1 MIILIR
7 NILIATCCL
16 LAARPKFKHVDRS
29 VPIYVCVY
37 SLGHDEEDSVSKQLK
52 DSLVR
57 MGLNVVPYAQHNAL
71 VKQYFDDAKQNVKLL
86 TDQDKFSPQNIF
98 YNVWAKGTASQ
109 SISLV
114 YSATTGPSSL
124 AECDSIGFSYH
135 KLPQRSMSPASER
148 LMWPVADAGPRTAEN
163 LVRFL
168 LKKL

>member
-29 VPIYVCVY
+29 VPIYICVY

-52 DSLVR
+52 DSLTG
-57 MGLNVVPYAQHNAL
+57 MGFKVIPFAQRSAL
-71 VKQYFDDAKQNVKLL
+71 VKQYFEDAKQNVKLL
-86 TDQDKFSPQNIF
+86 KGPESFSQRNIF
-98 YNVWAKGTASQ
+98 DNVFAKGTPSQ
-109 SISLV
+109 SIAV
-114 YSATTGPSSL
+114 IYSATTGPSSL
-124 AECDSIGFSYH
+124 TDCDSIGFNLH
-135 KLPQRSMSPASER
+135 KLPPRSMSQASER
-148 LMWPVADAGPRTAEN
+148 LMWPVAEAGPRTAEN